1 MGSEMRQVEVMQ
13 SEKIVRSHAFD
24 GHELIE
30 KSYFHFF
37 KYRDQEQQGVDAKI
51 LRNHYKNNEI
61 RKNRMRSWQALGS
74 PDCGRLFGALAGPQ
88 LASMLGAAPTS
99 KLAKHRPCLLKC

>member
-1 MGSEMRQVEVMQ
+1 MQ
-13 SEKIVRSHAFD
+13 SEKIVRSHALD

-30 KSYFHFF
+30 KSYFYFV

-99 KLAKHRPCLLKC
+99 KLAKHSLCLLKCGF